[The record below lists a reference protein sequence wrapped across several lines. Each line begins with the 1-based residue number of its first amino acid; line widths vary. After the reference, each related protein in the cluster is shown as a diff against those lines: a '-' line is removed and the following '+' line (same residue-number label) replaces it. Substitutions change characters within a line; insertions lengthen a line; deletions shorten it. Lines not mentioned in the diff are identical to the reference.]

1 MNSSFLPLPNFRMG
15 FLWTLL
21 NIKNSTIVEYGA
33 ISTAHYLNSMY
44 EKFNVD
50 REGEVHCCQLDESL
64 IISGDIKPLKKEILE
79 IYDDR
84 KPEII
89 FVAPSTLCSI
99 IGFDGEDFLL
109 KMDGKLEGK
118 VIPLYFGKT
127 KGDFSLGVREA
138 LKMLCDKIV
147 EPPKEKKYMTYNIIG
162 FTPDYYNLNSDLLE
176 IEEIMLQGFG
186 MQIHTIF
193 TNGSSI
199 EKIKKASEASFNIVV
214 RSEGID
220 ASKILKKKY
229 NMEYITP
236 CLYGTSGTL
245 DFINSI
251 EKLTGIKCNS
261 DYLETSKIKCREA
274 LVRFKHH
281 TRKVIN
287 NTKCL
292 VTGYYDVVN
301 GMSRFVEEE
310 LGLEVES
317 VVINHNLKGE
327 YMKLNEKIE
336 RKLYVNPTES
346 KKNELIDSNTNLL
359 LGDGEFIYSLNEAAS
374 KIQISSPNVK
384 KILIY
389 DRKPLVGFNGMRFIM
404 EEILQGIIS

>member
-1 MNSSFLPLPNFRMG
+1 
-15 FLWTLL
+15 
-21 NIKNSTIVEYGA
+21 
-33 ISTAHYLNSMY
+33 
-44 EKFNVD
+44 
-50 REGEVHCCQLDESL
+50 
-64 IISGDIKPLKKEILE
+64 
-79 IYDDR
+79 
-84 KPEII
+84 
-89 FVAPSTLCSI
+89 
-99 IGFDGEDFLL
+99 
-109 KMDGKLEGK
+109 
-118 VIPLYFGKT
+118 
-127 KGDFSLGVREA
+127 
-138 LKMLCDKIV
+138 
-147 EPPKEKKYMTYNIIG
+147 
-162 FTPDYYNLNSDLLE
+162 
-176 IEEIMLQGFG
+176 
-186 MQIHTIF
+186 
-193 TNGSSI
+193 
-199 EKIKKASEASFNIVV
+199 
-214 RSEGID
+214 
-220 ASKILKKKY
+220 Y

-245 DFINSI
+245 EFINSI

-274 LVRFKHH
+274 LVRFKHY

-346 KKNELIDSNTNLL
+346 KKNELINSNTNLL
-359 LGDGEFIYSLNEAAS
+359 LGDGVFIYSLNEAAS